1 MAKILSPTREV
12 AAVLMIVT
20 VAVAC
25 GPSSAEREL
34 AELAAVTAEKDSLLM
49 QLTDNARLMSEI
61 SAELVRV
68 KTTPAVDASSV
79 EAPVEIDGDAI
90 LAGIRELTARVLDS
104 EDRLLKTQ
112 QRLDALS
119 RLNTQMASEFIEF
132 EEAVS
137 HFETTIA
144 NQKET
149 IEALTDE
156 VDRLRE
162 RNVQLTAEA
171 AALTEVKLGLADSI
185 SAMEDRDN
193 TVYYVIGTKDE
204 LLERGVIEEEGGSRV
219 LFIFGRRG
227 ETIVPAR
234 DIDPA
239 QFTSIDKRYV
249 LDIPMPWA
257 DRAYRIV
264 SRQDIASLATPP
276 DENGEIR
283 GVLRIADPQRFWQAS
298 RFLIL
303 VEG

>member
-1 MAKILSPTREV
+1 MARIRSPIREV
-12 AAVLMIVT
+12 ATVLMIVT

-34 AELAAVTAEKDSLLM
+34 AQLAAVTAEKDSLLS
-49 QLTDNARLMSEI
+49 QLGDNARLMSEI
-61 SAELVRV
+61 STELVRV
-68 KTTPAVDASSV
+68 KAGPAIDASSA

-90 LAGIRELTARVLDS
+90 LADIRELTARVLDS
-104 EDRLLKTQ
+104 EERLRKTR

-119 RLNTQMASEFIEF
+119 RLNARMAREFMAF
-132 EEAVS
+132 EETVG

-144 NQKET
+144 NQKRT
-149 IEALTDE
+149 IEALNDE

-162 RNVQLTAEA
+162 RNVQLAAEA
-171 AALTEVKLGLADSI
+171 AEVTEEKFALADTI

-193 TVYYVIGTKDE
+193 TVYYVIGTKEE

-219 LFIFGRRG
+219 LFIFGRTG

-239 QFTSIDKRYV
+239 QFTPIDKRYV

-264 SRQDIASLATPP
+264 SRQDVASLATPP

-283 GVLRIADPQRFWQAS
+283 GVLRIADPERFWKAS

-303 VEG
+303 VER